1 MLIVSMLTFAAK
13 MEKKSPEVFV
23 NKAAS
28 AAFKLSL
35 DELEGVDELSVRV
48 FRAFLNALRLHR
60 QLMIATLSE
69 RDTHPGQAVCLR
81 LLSANDG
88 ITQRDLAEA
97 LRLSRPT
104 VSKMLQA
111 MEKAGAIE
119 RRPDQSDQRL
129 TRVHL
134 TAAGRELETGLR
146 AVSAATINE
155 TIGTLPEADRA
166 ELERLLNAFTAS
178 ISAALDAQRAPHGG
192 AAQTADGDRPSAH
205 ASRVPA

>member
-1 MLIVSMLTFAAK
+1 VT
-13 MEKKSPEVFV
+13 
-23 NKAAS
+23 KAAH

-35 DELEGVDELSVRV
+35 DDLEGVDELSVRV

-60 QLMIATLSE
+60 QLMVATLAE
-69 RDTHPGQAVCLR
+69 RDTHPGQAICLR

-119 RRPDQSDQRL
+119 RRPDQADQRL
-129 TRVHL
+129 TRVYL
-134 TAAGRELETGLR
+134 TAAGRELETGLS

-155 TIGTLPEADRA
+155 TIGTLSEADRS

-178 ISAALDAQRAPHGG
+178 ISAALEARREEHAARAAAEGAPVPDGEAAHGG
-192 AAQTADGDRPSAH
+192 PRARA
-205 ASRVPA
+205 

>member
-1 MLIVSMLTFAAK
+1 M
-13 MEKKSPEVFV
+13 
-23 NKAAS
+23 
-28 AAFKLSL
+28 AFKLSL

-60 QLMIATLSE
+60 QLMIATLAE
-69 RDTHPGQAVCLR
+69 RDTHPGQAICLR

-97 LRLSRPT
+97 LRLARPT

-119 RRPDQSDQRL
+119 RRPDEHDQRL

-134 TAAGRELETGLR
+134 TAAGRELESGLR

-155 TIGTLPEADRA
+155 TIGTLSAADRG
-166 ELERLLNAFTAS
+166 ELERLLIAFTAS
-178 ISAALDAQRAPHGG
+178 TSVALEARRREQA
-192 AAQTADGDRPSAH
+192 AH
-205 ASRVPA
+205 AAHEGPAAHAAGDEGPARPRSTTGRSRSRK